1 MVDGLRVIK
10 SGLQAGEKVIIKGLV
25 RPGMSIAP
33 RLVPMQ
39 AGNETARPAE
49 AQP

>member
-33 RLVPMQ
+33 RLVPMH
-39 AGNETARPAE
+39 PAE